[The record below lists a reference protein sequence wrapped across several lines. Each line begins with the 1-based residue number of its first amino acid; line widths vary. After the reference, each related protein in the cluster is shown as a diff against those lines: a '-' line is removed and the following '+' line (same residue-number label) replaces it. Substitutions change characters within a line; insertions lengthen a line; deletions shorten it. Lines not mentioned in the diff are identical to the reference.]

1 MEIKICGITKIQE
14 IKDINKL
21 RPDYIGFVFSES
33 KRKISK
39 EEAIELLAS
48 LNNEIKV
55 VGVFR
60 NEKVDFVS
68 EVLNYTS
75 IKIVQL
81 HGSEDNEYI
90 ETLKNKV
97 RKKIEVWK
105 AIAII
110 DEKSTK
116 EINSFKVEN
125 ILLDSGTPGEGK
137 RFTLKELGDFK
148 DFNKVFIAGGIN
160 EENIEEV
167 IKSMNPRGIDVS
179 SGAEKINE
187 NGVRIKSYE
196 KMKKIIDSV
205 KFPIK
210 NRTN

>member
-1 MEIKICGITKIQE
+1 MEIKICGITKLQE

-21 RPDYIGFVFSES
+21 RPDYIGFIFSKS

-39 EEAIELLAS
+39 EEAMDLLDI
-48 LNNEIKV
+48 LNNEINA

-60 NEKVDFVS
+60 NEKVNFVS
-68 EVLNYTS
+68 EVLNYTN

-90 ETLKNKV
+90 EALKNKI
-97 RKKIEVWK
+97 RNKIEVWK

-110 DEKSTK
+110 DEKSIK
-116 EINSFKVEN
+116 EINSFKAEN

-137 RFTLKELGDFK
+137 RFTLKDLGDFK

-160 EENIEEV
+160 EENIEEI

-179 SGAEKINE
+179 SGAEEINE

-205 KFPIK
+205 KFPMNK
-210 NRTN
+210 

>member
-1 MEIKICGITKIQE
+1 MEIKICGITKLQE

-21 RPDYIGFVFSES
+21 RPDYIGFVFSKS

-39 EEAIELLAS
+39 EEAMDLLDI
-48 LNNEIKV
+48 LNNEIDA

-60 NEKVDFVS
+60 NEKVNFVS
-68 EVLNYTS
+68 EVLNYTN

-90 ETLKNKV
+90 EALKNKI
-97 RKKIEVWK
+97 RNKIEVWK

-110 DEKSTK
+110 DEKSIK
-116 EINSFKVEN
+116 EINSFKAEN

-137 RFTLKELGDFK
+137 RFTLKDLGDFK

-160 EENIEEV
+160 EENIEEI

-179 SGAEKINE
+179 SGAEEINE

-205 KFPIK
+205 KFPMNK
-210 NRTN
+210 